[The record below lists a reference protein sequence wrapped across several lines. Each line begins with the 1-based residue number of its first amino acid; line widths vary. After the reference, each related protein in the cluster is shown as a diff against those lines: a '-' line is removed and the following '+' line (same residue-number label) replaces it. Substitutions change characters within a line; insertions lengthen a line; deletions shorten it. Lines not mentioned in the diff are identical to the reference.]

1 MNNNNLARLLGPII
15 MYIPYLAQ
23 IEAQITIIGVN
34 NSHNS
39 NRLLLLQGERLF
51 KVVTLA

>member
-1 MNNNNLARLLGPII
+1 MNNNNLARLLGPIM
-15 MYIPYLAQ
+15 MYIPCLAQ

-39 NRLLLLQGERLF
+39 NRCYYYKENASS
-51 KVVTLA
+51 K